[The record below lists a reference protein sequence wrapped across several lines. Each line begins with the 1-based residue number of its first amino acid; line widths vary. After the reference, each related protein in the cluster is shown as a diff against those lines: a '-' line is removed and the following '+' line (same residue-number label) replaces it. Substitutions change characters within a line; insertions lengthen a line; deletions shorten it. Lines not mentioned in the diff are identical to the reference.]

1 MVPKQYKLSYIPIFY
16 DDLYEAVSYIILKLK
31 NVLAAEELLEQTEK
45 AIHQRLSAPE
55 SFEKLQSMK

>member
-31 NVLAAEELLEQTEK
+31 MYWQRKNCLSRLRNLSIKDYLL
-45 AIHQRLSAPE
+45 LSLLK
-55 SFEKLQSMK
+55 SFNL